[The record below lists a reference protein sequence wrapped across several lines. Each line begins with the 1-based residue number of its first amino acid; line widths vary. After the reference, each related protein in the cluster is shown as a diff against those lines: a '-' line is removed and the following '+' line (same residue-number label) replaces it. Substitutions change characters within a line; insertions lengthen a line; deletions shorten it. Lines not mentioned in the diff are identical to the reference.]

1 VTAHREARFV
11 VVRIQVVVDARE
23 PAALAGFWAEALGY
37 VTEPPPA
44 GFADWEE
51 FLRSVGVPEA
61 DWGRYAAAVDPG
73 GSGPRLLFQKVP
85 EGKVVKNRVHL
96 DLSVSGGREAPRE
109 ARRSAIA
116 QAAARLESLG
126 AKVLGPMEEPGSY
139 WVVMQDP
146 EGNEFCL
153 H

>member
-1 VTAHREARFV
+1 MAVP
-11 VVRIQVVVDARE
+11 IQVVVDARD
-23 PAALAGFWAEALGY
+23 PGTLAAFWAEALGC
-37 VTEPPPA
+37 VLEPPPA

-61 DWGRYAAAVDPG
+61 DWGRYAAVVDPVG
-73 GSGPRLLFQKVP
+73 GGPRLLFQKVP
-85 EGKVVKNRVHL
+85 EDKVVKNRMHL
-96 DLSVSGGREAPRE
+96 DLSVSGGREAPPE
-109 ARRSAIA
+109 DRRSAIA
-116 QAAARLESLG
+116 RAAARLEGLG
-126 AKVLGPMEEPGSY
+126 ATVLGPMEEPGSY